1 MLPTSPPCG
10 VYGAD
15 AASTGE
21 CARVTSRGP
30 TREPAREGDSPLWTR
45 AWRRPLRRC
54 PFLPPSGQHPA
65 AARVGAG
72 HAGGRSGI
80 RRADGHVPTMVGSVN
95 GIPYGNKP
103 DEDNYLVWR
112 FQMEHV
118 LRLADCWAP
127 VAPVAEAARKAAGGP
142 VGPVRSADAADGDGG
157 SQGATP
163 TARAS
168 PAVLTATEA
177 RADEVAKSI
186 MALNVKPQHLG
197 TFRTHP
203 TARGV
208 WEALAEEFLS
218 HGRGDLYAMKL
229 REQLVA
235 LEMHRNESAAK
246 YVSRGRTL
254 VWKLREMGI
263 VLDEEY
269 VAKTILS
276 GALPKFKLVKD
287 VLPHMPNFTVLRVL
301 RGLRNAEHQFAF
313 DRRHH

>member
-1 MLPTSPPCG
+1 
-10 VYGAD
+10 
-15 AASTGE
+15 
-21 CARVTSRGP
+21 
-30 TREPAREGDSPLWTR
+30 
-45 AWRRPLRRC
+45 
-54 PFLPPSGQHPA
+54 
-65 AARVGAG
+65 
-72 HAGGRSGI
+72 
-80 RRADGHVPTMVGSVN
+80 MVGSVN

-112 FQMEHV
+112 FQMGTFCDLPTAGRPLPRW
-118 LRLADCWAP
+118 LRLPGKRLGDRLVP
-127 VAPVAEAARKAAGGP
+127 AG
-142 VGPVRSADAADGDGG
+142 
-157 SQGATP
+157 
-163 TARAS
+163 

-218 HGRGDLYAMKL
+218 HGRGDLNAMKL

-235 LEMHRNESAAK
+235 LKMHRNESAAK

>member
-1 MLPTSPPCG
+1 MR
-10 VYGAD
+10 A
-15 AASTGE
+15 
-21 CARVTSRGP
+21 
-30 TREPAREGDSPLWTR
+30 TRE
-45 AWRRPLRRC
+45 
-54 PFLPPSGQHPA
+54 
-65 AARVGAG
+65 VGWA
-72 HAGGRSGI
+72 I
-80 RRADGHVPTMVGSVN
+80 PRADGHNPTMVDSVN
-95 GIPYGNKP
+95 DIPYGNKL

-127 VAPVAEAARKAAGGP
+127 VAPVAEAARKAAGGS
-142 VGPVRSADAADGDGG
+142 VGPVRSADAGDGDGG
-157 SQGATP
+157 SQGATF
-163 TARAS
+163 TAGAG

-235 LEMHRNESAAK
+235 LKMHRNESAAK

-276 GALPKFKLVKD
+276 GALPKFKLIKD

-301 RGLRNAEHQFAF
+301 RGLQNAEHQFAF

>member
-1 MLPTSPPCG
+1 M
-10 VYGAD
+10 
-15 AASTGE
+15 
-21 CARVTSRGP
+21 
-30 TREPAREGDSPLWTR
+30 
-45 AWRRPLRRC
+45 
-54 PFLPPSGQHPA
+54 
-65 AARVGAG
+65 
-72 HAGGRSGI
+72 
-80 RRADGHVPTMVGSVN
+80 
-95 GIPYGNKP
+95 
-103 DEDNYLVWR
+103 
-112 FQMEHV
+112 
-118 LRLADCWAP
+118 RLADCWAP

-163 TARAS
+163 TARAG

-218 HGRGDLYAMKL
+218 HGRGDLNAMKL

-235 LEMHRNESAAK
+235 LKMHRNESAAK